1 MSVTQKKTEIST
13 TTTYEGDSRPSSAM
27 SGFSY
32 NSRIH
37 PRLNHAVRSSQTP
50 FRSSVGSATQ
60 ITRSYDF
67 SYGAAAMP
75 GAYANI
81 SSTGVNHVKANR
93 EREKQDMRDLNERF
107 ANYIEKVRFLEAQNK
122 KLAGELE
129 ELKSKWGKETS
140 AIKEM
145 YETELEEARKLID
158 ATNKEKITLDVRVT
172 ELIDQLERQQKDL
185 EESRTYHQIDQEQ
198 IARQNQQLADLE
210 GEISMLRRSIESLE
224 KEKMRQSNILAKMN
238 DEMEKLRMDLN
249 NETINHLDAENRR
262 QTLEEEL
269 EFQKDVHAQ
278 ELKELAALA
287 YRDTT
292 AENREF
298 WRNELAQAIRDIQQ
312 EYDAKCDQ
320 MRGDIEAYYNL
331 KVQEFRTGATKQ
343 NMEVTRNKEE
353 NTKLRSNMTE
363 IRNRLADLEARNAQL
378 ERTNQDLLRDLEEKD
393 RQNELESCQYKEE
406 ITKLR
411 GEMESILKELQDLMD
426 IKLSLELEIAA
437 YRKLLEGEES
447 RVGMKQI
454 VEQVVG
460 ARPNEAEVLS
470 TILNRSEGGYEATGD
485 SQISMKMMRGEL
497 AAKTT
502 YQRTSKGPVSIKEA
516 DSQGSCIALETKKEE
531 NLTGWN
537 IVRKVDDNKIYTY
550 EIPNLV
556 LKPGTVVKIWSKNHQ
571 AQARGDDLVSR
582 ENDTWG
588 TGSNV
593 VTILQN
599 EKGEEKANYTQ
610 NTVYS

>member
-1 MSVTQKKTEIST
+1 MTTVTQKKTEITTSST
-13 TTTYEGDSRPSSAM
+13 SYEDGKS
-27 SGFSY
+27 
-32 NSRIH
+32 H
-37 PRLNHAVRSSQTP
+37 PRSGGYMYTSKIVPRGSVTTRTSRSSGNV
-50 FRSSVGSATQ
+50 SSGLFH
-60 ITRSYDF
+60 SYDF
-67 SYGAAAMP
+67 SAAMP
-75 GAYANI
+75 VSGAFNLT
-81 SSTGVNHVKANR
+81 STSVHNVKANR
-93 EREKQDMRDLNERF
+93 EREKQDLRDLNERF

-158 ATNKEKITLDVRVT
+158 ATNKEKVTLDVRVT
-172 ELIDQLERQQKDL
+172 ELIDQLERQQKEL
-185 EESRTYHQIDQEQ
+185 EELRSFHQSDQEQ

-224 KEKMRQSNILAKMN
+224 KEKMRQSSILTRMN

-269 EFQKDVHAQ
+269 EFQKDLHAQ

-298 WRNELAQAIRDIQQ
+298 WRNELSQAIRDIQQ

-320 MRGDIEAYYNL
+320 MRGDMEAYYNL

-353 NTKLRSNMTE
+353 NVKLKSNMNE
-363 IRNRLADLEARNAQL
+363 VRNRLTDLEARNAQM
-378 ERTNQDLLRDLEEKD
+378 ERTNQDLMRELEEKD
-393 RQNELESCQYKEE
+393 RQNELESSQYKEE

-437 YRKLLEGEES
+437 YRKLLEGEET
-447 RVGMKQI
+447 RIGMKQI

-460 ARPNEAEVLS
+460 SRTSEAEVLS
-470 TILNRSEGGYEATGD
+470 TMLTKSSESSYEATGGVT
-485 SQISMKMMRGEL
+485 S
-497 AAKTT
+497 TT
-502 YQRTSKGPVSIKEA
+502 TQERRTMS
-516 DSQGSCIALETKKEE
+516 
-531 NLTGWN
+531 
-537 IVRKVDDNKIYTY
+537 
-550 EIPNLV
+550 
-556 LKPGTVVKIWSKNHQ
+556 
-571 AQARGDDLVSR
+571 
-582 ENDTWG
+582 
-588 TGSNV
+588 
-593 VTILQN
+593 
-599 EKGEEKANYTQ
+599 EEKKVSSTKE
-610 NTVYS
+610 